1 MMPFVYLL
9 LALGAFWLFSPI
21 IAIALFIL
29 ISFLTLIFAVLF
41 QVLPYV
47 LLAVL
52 VICIIASVKKSN

>member
-21 IAIALFIL
+21 IAIVLFML
-29 ISFLTLIFAVLF
+29 LGLLTLVLSILF
-41 QVLPYV
+41 QALPYI
-47 LLAVL
+47 LLALL

>member
-21 IAIALFIL
+21 IAFVIFIL
-29 ISFLTLIFAVLF
+29 LSLVTLIFAVLF
-41 QVLPYV
+41 NALPYI
-47 LLAVL
+47 LLALL